1 MAQDADGNYYYDEGT
16 IAEQM
21 DEWDLY
27 EDADGN
33 VGLAK
38 NGNEVRIHE
47 LAYLFGG
54 QRAHP
59 DTDELAQG
67 EKMLY
72 LSDGSGSNSTAGD
85 LVVARNN
92 SGSIE
97 EAVISLTFN
106 AV

>member
-1 MAQDADGNYYYDEGT
+1 MAQDADGNYYYDAGT
-16 IAEQM
+16 VNEQF
-21 DEWDLY
+21 DEFDFY

-33 VGLAK
+33 LGLLK
-38 NGNEVRIHE
+38 NGNELRVHE
-47 LAYLFGG
+47 LAHLFGG
-54 QRAHP
+54 ERAHP

-72 LSDGSGSNSTAGD
+72 VSDGTGANSTSGD
-85 LVVARNN
+85 VVIAQNN
-92 SGSIE
+92 GGSIE